1 MKAVGAASGPDG
13 DMQTTLSRV
22 AAAVAESCWLAALVV
37 VPVFFNVHSF
47 RTFEEDKISL
57 LRSLALVIAVALII
71 RAFEEGRQAWSVV
84 GRPIWRLPM
93 VGAAL
98 GLTAAY
104 GLSTLTSVAPQ
115 ISFWGSYQR
124 TQGTYTWV
132 SYVAVFL
139 AIVLLARTRQQ
150 LERLVTVILLASVAP
165 AIYTIVQHFGYDP
178 IHWGIDVRVR
188 AHGTAGNPIF
198 LAAYLI
204 MLVPL
209 TLARCL
215 ARWRAGSRRA
225 IVGALAYL
233 LLLTLQ
239 LLGLLYS
246 QSRGPLVALAVSL
259 AVLFLVM
266 ALQQQRRRLTAG
278 VISIMIVAAL
288 FVGVLNIEGGPLQ
301 PLRAKPYLNLIGRLF
316 EAGSGTGKVR
326 VVIWEGT
333 VNLLAASPLRDIV
346 GYGPES
352 FFLVYT
358 PFYPPE
364 LARYENRRVAPDRA
378 HNETFDAL
386 ITTGVVGCAA
396 ELVLIVSLF
405 SYLLRALGLVRTTA
419 QRRLFAALASVGA
432 VVGVCAPYLVEG
444 GFRYSGLCLALGI
457 VAGLVLYLLVIAVST
472 PGRPV
477 DVGGWRNLLFLGLLG
492 GLLGHFVE
500 MQFGIAVGNTRLLFW
515 VYAAVAVAV
524 GTTLRADD
532 SGSEVMPTAA
542 NGTAM
547 RSSGFEPGL
556 TVGLILLSLT
566 FNFYRPELD
575 FSRNA
580 GALLAVFLGTWLLGA
595 VITAAE
601 AADRP
606 LSHTLRYSAT
616 SLGVWLVFTAVYV
629 QWFNRRPSLQPFRIE
644 QVLPA
649 GTHLANCVSILYL
662 FVFAV
667 AALNAAALVRREWV
681 IPPPPPYRQAWH
693 VGLSVLLL
701 LVSVPVIVITNLDV
715 SRADVFLKQISF
727 YTKKHRLHAALVVA
741 EQARGLDSSIDQYT
755 TAVVRVL
762 MDLALAHPQERE
774 AYLTRAHAMMEHA
787 QRHSP
792 LNLDNT
798 RNLARLHRLW
808 AELATAPAERQQH
821 LDIAQDFYSHAVQ
834 LSPSNA
840 SLWNEWALLYVELR
854 QPDQALPRLN
864 HSLEIDDGYTTTWWM
879 RANLYLDTD
888 APERALADYDRALE
902 INPKLLAAWSGKA
915 LALARLNR
923 LTEAIAATQEALTV
937 APNDLVSHRNLALLY
952 YQTSQPDLAL
962 QEAQMALKV
971 AQSPQ
976 DKSDLEGFIR
986 QIQEAANAG

>member
-1 MKAVGAASGPDG
+1 
-13 DMQTTLSRV
+13 MQTTLSRA

-57 LRSLALVIAVALII
+57 LRSLALVIVVALIS
-71 RAFEEGRQAWSVV
+71 RAFEEGRQSWLVA
-84 GRPIWRLPM
+84 GRSIWRLP
-93 VGAAL
+93 VVAAAL

-124 TQGTYTWV
+124 TQGTYTWL

-165 AIYTIVQHFGYDP
+165 AIYTIVQHVGYDT
-178 IHWGIDVRVR
+178 IHWGLDVRVR
-188 AHGTAGNPIF
+188 AHSTAGNPIF

-209 TLARCL
+209 TLARSL

-225 IVGALAYL
+225 TVAALAYL

-246 QSRGPLVALAVSL
+246 QSRGPLIGLAVSL

-266 ALQQQRRRLTAG
+266 ALQQQRRRLTIG
-278 VISIMIVAAL
+278 VISITVVAAL
-288 FVGVLNIEGGPLQ
+288 FVGVLNIDGGPLQ
-301 PLRAKPYLNLIGRLF
+301 RLRARPYLNLIGRFF
-316 EAGSGTGKVR
+316 EAGSGSGKVR
-326 VVIWEGT
+326 VVIWEGAA
-333 VNLLAASPLRDIV
+333 NLLAVSPLRDVV

-352 FFLVYT
+352 FFLAYT

-364 LARYENRRVAPDRA
+364 LARYESRRVAPDRA

-386 ITTGVVGCAA
+386 ITTGVIGCVA
-396 ELVLIVSLF
+396 ELVLFVALF
-405 SYLLRALGLVRTTA
+405 SYLLQGLGLANTTA
-419 QRRLFAALASVGA
+419 QRRLFAGLASAGA
-432 VVGVCAPYLVEG
+432 VAGVFAPYLVEG
-444 GFRYSGLCLALGI
+444 GFRYSGLCLPLGI

-477 DVGGWRNLLFLGLLG
+477 DVGSWRNLLFLGLLG

-500 MQFGIAVGNTRLLFW
+500 MQFGIAVSNTRLLFW
-515 VYAAVAVAV
+515 VYAGVAVVV
-524 GTTLRADD
+524 GETLRSSE
-532 SGSEVMPTAA
+532 SGSEAVPTAA
-542 NGTAM
+542 DGAAM
-547 RSSGFEPGL
+547 QRSGFDSGL

-575 FSRNA
+575 FRGNA
-580 GALLAVFLGTWLLGA
+580 GALFALFFGTWFLGA
-595 VITAAE
+595 VITAAD
-601 AADRP
+601 AVDRP

-616 SLGVWLVFTAVYV
+616 SLGVWLVFTTLYV
-629 QWFNRRPSLQPFRIE
+629 LWFKRRPSLQPFRIE

-667 AALNAAALVRREWV
+667 VALNATALVRRAWV
-681 IPPPPPYRQAWH
+681 MHPQPGYRRTWH
-693 VGLSVLLL
+693 VGFSVLLL
-701 LVSVPVIVITNLDV
+701 LVSVPVIVVTNLDV
-715 SRADVFLKQISF
+715 SRADVFLKQIGF
-727 YTKKHRLHAALVVA
+727 YTKQQHLDAALVVA
-741 EQARGLDSSIDQYT
+741 EQARRLDASIDQYT
-755 TAVVRVL
+755 TALVRVL
-762 MDLALAHPQERE
+762 MDLALAQPQERE
-774 AYLTRAHAMMEHA
+774 AYLARAHAALEQA

-792 LNLDNT
+792 LNLDNI

-808 AELATAPAERQQH
+808 AEVATGPEERQQH
-821 LDIAQDFYSHAVQ
+821 LDRAQEYYSRAVQ
-834 LSPSNA
+834 LSPTNA

-854 QPDQALPRLN
+854 QPEQALPRLN
-864 HSLEIDDGYTTTWWM
+864 HSLEIDAGYTTTWWM

-888 APERALADYDRALE
+888 SPERALADYDRALE

-923 LTEAIAATQEALTV
+923 LSEAIAANHEAV
-937 APNDLVSHRNLALLY
+937 KIAPNDLISHRNLALLY
-952 YQTSQPDLAL
+952 YQTSRPDLAL
-962 QEAQMALKV
+962 QEAQTALNV
-971 AQSPQ
+971 AQSPK

-986 QIQEAANAG
+986 QLQEAADPPG